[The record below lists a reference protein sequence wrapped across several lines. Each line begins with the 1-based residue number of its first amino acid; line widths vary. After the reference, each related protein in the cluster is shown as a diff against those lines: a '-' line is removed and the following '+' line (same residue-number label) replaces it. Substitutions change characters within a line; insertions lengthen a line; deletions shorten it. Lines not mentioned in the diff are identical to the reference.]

1 VLTHLRQELYR
12 LGILYNDEDNI
23 QDSESN
29 ITLCDVP
36 LEQSVP
42 MFILRHK
49 QPKRSRRRP
58 VQSSPLPLYLSFSC
72 LSDDSDIAR
81 LLSPSV
87 SHTPTIQ
94 HREITLPTSTAS
106 GIEDTLQSLLPTLAL
121 ESSIHFLDNTPI
133 ISTPHLITEDWT
145 FINTG
150 YHTPTATPSS
160 EPEAWVLIDGS

>member
-1 VLTHLRQELYR
+1 MLTHLRQELYR

-94 HREITLPTSTAS
+94 HREITLPTP
-106 GIEDTLQSLLPTLAL
+106 TLSLPPTLAL
-121 ESSIHFLDNTPI
+121 ESSIHFFDNTPV
-133 ISTPHLITEDWT
+133 ISTTPHLITEDWT

-150 YHTPTATPSS
+150 HHTPTATPSS

>member
-1 VLTHLRQELYR
+1 MLTHLRQELYR

-58 VQSSPLPLYLSFSC
+58 VRSSPLPLYLSFSC

-94 HREITLPTSTAS
+94 HREVTHSIPTSTAS
-106 GIEDTLQSLLPTLAL
+106 GIDTPQSLPLAL
-121 ESSIHFLDNTPI
+121 ESSIHFLNNTPI
-133 ISTPHLITEDWT
+133 ISTTPHIITDDWT

-150 YHTPTATPSS
+150 HNTPTATPSS

>member
-1 VLTHLRQELYR
+1 MLTHLRQELYR

-23 QDSESN
+23 QDPELY

-42 MFILRHK
+42 IFILRYK

-58 VQSSPLPLYLSFSC
+58 VRSSPLPLYLSFSC

-94 HREITLPTSTAS
+94 HREITLPTSIAS
-106 GIEDTLQSLLPTLAL
+106 VIQSLPPTLAL

-133 ISTPHLITEDWT
+133 ISTTPHLITEDWT

-150 YHTPTATPSS
+150 HHTPTATPSS

>member
-1 VLTHLRQELYR
+1 MLTHLRQELYR

-42 MFILRHK
+42 IFTLRHK

-58 VQSSPLPLYLSFSC
+58 VRSSPLPLYLSFSC

-94 HREITLPTSTAS
+94 HRDITLPTSTAS
-106 GIEDTLQSLLPTLAL
+106 GIDTPQSLPPTSAL

-133 ISTPHLITEDWT
+133 TSTPHLIREDWT

-150 YHTPTATPSS
+150 HHTPTATPSS